1 MKVIS
6 KIIQWFCAVFLVM
19 MALASGSVASG
30 IIIFIAA
37 LLMAPIKPIRQF
49 LSKIKIKSFIAI
61 ILSIILFFIGI
72 AVSPSMD
79 TSSDA
84 DVEDNLVIEDST
96 ILNVNDNI
104 VESTKESMIESTA
117 EETDSIIETTKEDL
131 TEKDT
136 TETTLESTTNNIET
150 TTRKESTTKQKE
162 TTTKQIEKTTNK
174 VETTTKRVTTTVDP
188 DSQVT
193 VYVTE
198 TGKRYH
204 YENPCGNGT
213 YYPSTLANAKAR
225 GLTPCNKCVLH

>member
-1 MKVIS
+1 MKVFS
-6 KIIQWFCAVFLVM
+6 KIIQWFCAIFLVI

-37 LLMAPIKPIRQF
+37 FLMAPIKPIRQF
-49 LSKIKIKSFIAI
+49 LLKFKIKSFIVI
-61 ILSIILFFIGI
+61 VLSIVLFFVGI
-72 AVSPSMD
+72 AVSPSTN

-84 DVEDNLVIEDST
+84 DVEDNLVMEDST
-96 ILNVNDNI
+96 TSNINENV
-104 VESTKESMIESTA
+104 VESTKESIAESTTK
-117 EETDSIIETTKEDL
+117 ETDSVVEITKDDL
-131 TEKDT
+131 TEKET
-136 TETTLESTTNNIET
+136 TEMTTLESTTNNIET
-150 TTRKESTTKQKE
+150 TTQKESTTKQKE
-162 TTTKQIEKTTNK
+162 ETTNRT
-174 VETTTKRVTTTVDP
+174 ETTTKRVTTTIDP

-225 GLTPCNKCVLH
+225 GLTPCDKCVLH